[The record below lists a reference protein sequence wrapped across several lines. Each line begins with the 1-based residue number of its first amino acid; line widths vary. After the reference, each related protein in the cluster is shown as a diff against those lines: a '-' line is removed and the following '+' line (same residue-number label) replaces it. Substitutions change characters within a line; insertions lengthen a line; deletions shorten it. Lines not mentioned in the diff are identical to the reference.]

1 MTLRAAFI
9 VAFFASFF
17 SYSQEVEQPPNPFE
31 DGTIDLKAPKQHSS
45 TEFNCTIYGSLAGKV
60 VVDGQ
65 TENLDAV
72 IDKCKSV
79 VESAFQSTTYPYLC
93 GNGSKRFEHE
103 RISYGINAIY
113 EVTMAKLSYSGTC
126 AEYRHGANYHVGNP
140 QPTVS
145 DQCPPNGSPNYTSM
159 HFVGEEEFL
168 CYDPAQLQK
177 YNDDLADAN
186 RADNNCSNLIL
197 DSGNNSAA
205 TMCYSS
211 PTGNSCNVEMV
222 QGGGFS
228 YYQGTS
234 ANPLG
239 CSNSENP
246 PYDNQG
252 VGDENDKCV
261 NVGQGNYCAADKSK
275 HCTGSGANEVCDEGC
290 LSFDTLFMCD
300 ASKHPD
306 VGEGDSDYFDPNG
319 TCSVVAGS
327 AYKGACE
334 ELGGVWDKSG
344 DYTDT
349 SCPATSISG
358 SCSVGTNGGCFAC
371 LDARGTWTP
380 DPNAPLN
387 NTEKGIQDVASL
399 AQETNDNLKVLDN
412 SLRKGNDAL
421 ISTIKSTNDK
431 LVGEIKTLTGKG
443 SGGIGSVVAKLDEL
457 KEEKESYT
465 TNASK
470 PSKSKINGLF
480 DANSTT
486 ALKAEIE
493 ALKTELTTQFNT
505 IRAEGASLFSIQVPS
520 SSGYQA
526 RSLDLTYGS
535 VDMSL
540 SRFSQYFALLAGPI
554 MFIASVIAG
563 FILLGSRK

>member
-17 SYSQEVEQPPNPFE
+17 SVVHAAQPVDPFS
-31 DGTIDLKAPKQHSS
+31 DGSIDLQLARLDQVWSATCSASS
-45 TEFNCTIYGSLAGKV
+45 QSIGVSNLGDLPTDSAIRESCGPSLAS
-60 VVDGQ
+60 
-65 TENLDAV
+65 AV
-72 IDKCKSV
+72 EA
-79 VESAFQSTTYPYLC
+79 ESNDNA
-93 GNGSKRFEHE
+93 
-103 RISYGINAIY
+103 YGDYYYTA
-113 EVTMAKLSYSGTC
+113 SYSEGSILL
-126 AEYRHGANYHVGNP
+126 EKFHPDVGYALQRSSLP
-140 QPTVS
+140 VYVLEQLESETYI
-145 DQCPPNGSPNYTSM
+145 CPPDTFLTYTSSRIIN
-159 HFVGEEEFL
+159 GITW
-168 CYDPAQLQK
+168 CYDPAVLEAF
-177 YNDDLADAN
+177 YDELGDTNEADENCAN
-186 RADNNCSNLIL
+186 LVL
-197 DSGNNSAA
+197 DSGNNTGA

-222 QGGGFS
+222 QGAGYD
-228 YYQGTS
+228 YYQGVS

-239 CSNSENP
+239 CANSENP
-246 PYDNQG
+246 PFDSAG
-252 VGDENDKCV
+252 IGDGNDGCV
-261 NVGQGNYCAADKSK
+261 NMGDGNYCSADKTK
-275 HCTGSGANEVCDEGC
+275 HCTGSGSNEVCDEGC
-290 LSFDTLFMCD
+290 LSFDDLFMCD

-306 VGEGDSDYFDPNG
+306 VGEGESDFFDDKG

-327 AYKGACE
+327 AYKGVCE
-334 ELGGVWDKSG
+334 ELGGIWDKSG

-349 SCPATSISG
+349 SCPSTSIAG
-358 SCSVGTNGGCFAC
+358 TCSVATNSGCFAC
-371 LDARGTWTP
+371 IDAGGTWEP

-399 AQETNDNLKVLDN
+399 TQETNNQLKALELT
-412 SLRKGNDAL
+412 SRKGNEAL
-421 ISTIKSTNDK
+421 ISTIKNTNAK

-470 PSKSKINGLF
+470 PDKSKVNSLF
-480 DANSTT
+480 DDNSTT

-493 ALKTELTTQFNT
+493 VLKTELTTQFNT

-540 SRFSQYFALLAGPI
+540 NRFSQYFALLAGPI